1 MKASIT
7 SGLLI
12 ILLFPSRAASISAAE
27 VETIATGLTFIRGP
41 VNGARLERA
50 GKALAVYGDPRD
62 DPAPVELVL
71 FTHARRDVAWAGS
84 SLIRKGARAVVP
96 AAEASQFS
104 DPGAFWTGFERTRFH
119 DYAQVTSKVLAAPL
133 AAARPVRGGEAIDW
147 EGAAIRVLDTPG
159 YTRGSISYLVRIDGK
174 LIAFTG
180 DLIYSD
186 GRLFDL
192 YSLQDAIPEA
202 KIGGYHGHAARLA
215 EVIKSLEKLAAEK
228 PDLIV
233 PARGPL
239 ISDPAAAIERL
250 RSRIQAMYRNYL
262 SIDALRWYFKDE
274 HILAKARRVLGPEAR
289 VDWMEMAEE
298 RKLPDWVIP
307 ISNSRLILARD
318 GSGFLSDCGGK
329 DIVDEL
335 KRLRAA
341 GKLGSLDHIYISHYH
356 DDHTDQVAALAAEF
370 GSTVQACGPL
380 AEVLEDPQ
388 AYRLP
393 CMTTH
398 PILVSGRLHDR
409 QSFRWKEFE
418 MTGYVFPGQTLF
430 HDGLLV
436 KRDGGE
442 SLFLVGDSFTPSGV
456 DDYCLQNRNFLHP
469 GRGYFHCLDILATLP
484 RETFLVNQHVE
495 PTFRFSIAQIERMK
509 ETLGK
514 RRDLLAELLPWDD
527 PNFGLDEGWARFYP
541 YARTLRRGEEGRFLI
556 RIMNHSP
563 AEQVFRARLNLP
575 AGWTAKPPAPL
586 RVLPREEGALEVKVT
601 AGPEAATGLVI
612 LTADILWDRWELREW
627 TEAMATVAP

>member
-1 MKASIT
+1 MRLPIFISM
-7 SGLLI
+7 
-12 ILLFPSRAASISAAE
+12 FPVAAASIAAAE
-27 VETIATGLTFIRGP
+27 VETIGAGLTFIRGP
-41 VNGARLERA
+41 VNGARIERA
-50 GKALAVYGDPRD
+50 GKTLAAYGDPRD
-62 DPAPVELVL
+62 DPAPVDMVL
-71 FTHARRDVAWAGS
+71 FTHTRRDVVWAGAP
-84 SLIRKGARAVVP
+84 LIRKGARAVVP
-96 AAEASQFS
+96 AAEASLFG
-104 DPGAFWTGFERTRFH
+104 DPGAFWSGFQTKRFH
-119 DYAQVTSKVLAAPL
+119 DYAQVTSKVLAAALP
-133 AAARPVRGGEAIDW
+133 ASRSVRGGETIDW
-147 EGAAIRVLDTPG
+147 EGAEIRVLDTPG
-159 YTRGSISYLVRIDGK
+159 YTRGSITYLVRIDGK

-180 DLIYSD
+180 DLIYGD
-186 GRLFDL
+186 GRLLDL

-215 EVIKSLEKLAAEK
+215 DVVKSLEKLAVEK

-239 ISDPAAAIERL
+239 IGDPAAAIERL

-274 HILAKARRVLGPEAR
+274 HILAKARRVLGPEAK
-289 VDWMEMAEE
+289 VEWMEMAEE
-298 RKLPDWVIP
+298 RKLPGWAIP
-307 ISNSRLILARD
+307 ISNSRLILAQD

-341 GKLGSLDHIYISHYH
+341 GTLKSLDHIFISHYH
-356 DDHTDQVAALAAEF
+356 DDHTDSVAALAAEF
-370 GSTVQACGPL
+370 GSTVQVCGPL
-380 AEVLEDPQ
+380 AEVVEDPQ

-409 QSFRWKEFE
+409 ATFRWKEFE
-418 MTGYVFPGQTLF
+418 MTAYDFPGQTLF

-442 SLFLVGDSFTPSGV
+442 SLFLVGDSFTPSGI
-456 DDYCLQNRNFLHP
+456 DDYCLQNRNFLHA
-469 GRGYFHCLDILATLP
+469 GRGYFRCLDILGSLP
-484 RETFLVNQHVE
+484 PETFLVNQHVE
-495 PTFRFSIAQIERMK
+495 PTFRFSSAQIGRMK
-509 ETLGK
+509 ETLLK

-541 YARTLRRGEEGRFLI
+541 YARSIRRGEEARFLI

-563 AEQVFRARLNLP
+563 SEQVFRARLNLP
-575 AGWTAKPPAPL
+575 AGWAGKEPAPL
-586 RVLPREEGALEVKVT
+586 RVLPREEGALEVKVMP
-601 AGPEAATGLVI
+601 GPEAATGLVI

-627 TEAMATVAP
+627 TEAMATVTQ